1 MKLQISTV
9 DFSHFKALRF
19 YLKSLLLFFLLALPA
34 SHQVLSKEIK
44 LPVLGD
50 TTSGIVSKQQEYH
63 LGRAWLKAFRGR
75 VREFD
80 DPLMQNYL
88 EEIIYNLATYSEL
101 ENPNIELVI
110 VKNPTMNAF
119 AVPGGIVGIHT
130 GLFSYAENE
139 DQMVSVLAH
148 ELAHLSQRHFARGLE
163 ARRASST
170 LSLAGLLA
178 GLALSATVGGDA
190 GMAAITATQALTM
203 ENQLRYSRS
212 NEKEA
217 DQFGLR
223 TLKKAG
229 RDPGAAADMF
239 ETMLKRLRYA
249 GDRPPEF
256 LLTHPVTEKRIAD
269 ARGRTMDGSMRHYP
283 DHPDYYLI
291 KARAQVA
298 MESNNRDS
306 LKRFNALLEANTQ
319 QKDAAHYGLALTY
332 IKLNNFEAAGKLLG
346 SLLFYNPYQLA
357 FQYSDIELDI
367 AQEDYKGALSKLRN
381 LINQNP
387 GNYPLLSLK
396 AEALWLDHQYERS
409 SDVLTVLSRQRKE
422 DPMIWYRLAE
432 VRGLAG
438 NISGV
443 HEARAEYFIL
453 VGAFKLAREQ
463 LSLALKLVLADF
475 KRSSVIRQRL
485 RDVVSM
491 EERMERL

>member
-1 MKLQISTV
+1 M
-9 DFSHFKALRF
+9 
-19 YLKSLLLFFLLALPA
+19 
-34 SHQVLSKEIK
+34 LSKEIK

-249 GDRPPEF
+249 GDRP
-256 LLTHPVTEKRIAD
+256 
-269 ARGRTMDGSMRHYP
+269 
-283 DHPDYYLI
+283 
-291 KARAQVA
+291 Q
-298 MESNNRDS
+298 
-306 LKRFNALLEANTQ
+306 
-319 QKDAAHYGLALTY
+319 
-332 IKLNNFEAAGKLLG
+332 
-346 SLLFYNPYQLA
+346 
-357 FQYSDIELDI
+357 
-367 AQEDYKGALSKLRN
+367 
-381 LINQNP
+381 
-387 GNYPLLSLK
+387 
-396 AEALWLDHQYERS
+396 
-409 SDVLTVLSRQRKE
+409 
-422 DPMIWYRLAE
+422 
-432 VRGLAG
+432 
-438 NISGV
+438 
-443 HEARAEYFIL
+443 
-453 VGAFKLAREQ
+453 
-463 LSLALKLVLADF
+463 
-475 KRSSVIRQRL
+475 L
-485 RDVVSM
+485 RDL
-491 EERMERL
+491 RRAGP